1 MHAPERVV
9 IRILIDA
16 AIGPGRH
23 RALDEAVRVIDEH
36 LDPDRA
42 RSQGSRVK
50 DVAGPQPTSAG
61 RQQRP
66 ARTAAIDHTA
76 PVVRIEGQV
85 AVQVGSGVFATE
97 RGLPNS

>member
-1 MHAPERVV
+1 LRRHRKSYVV
-9 IRILIDA
+9 
-16 AIGPGRH
+16 GPGRH